1 MIIKVNGKERET
13 EAFSSVAALLSAE
26 GMITVGGMA
35 VAVNGKVVRRPD
47 WETRILNEGD
57 DVIIINAAYGG

>member
-1 MIIKVNGKERET
+1 MIIKVNGKERDI
-13 EAFSSVAALLSAE
+13 EACSSVAALLSAE
-26 GMITVGGMA
+26 GLISAGGMA

-47 WETRILNEGD
+47 WETRILNEND